1 MSSIH
6 VRRFVPVFVVLLT
19 LCLAGPIWA
28 RPGGGARPGKERAI
42 VLQGLGGS
50 VLDVLLGL
58 FSRFWAASESQPN
71 PSGEGGDLSQS
82 PPPSPGDNGAQLDPH
97 G

>member
-6 VRRFVPVFVVLLT
+6 VRRFVPVAVALT
-19 LCLAGPIWA
+19 LCLASPLWA
-28 RPGGGARPGKERAI
+28 RPGGEVRPRQERA
-42 VLQGLGGS
+42 VAAQNPRGG
-50 VLDVLLGL
+50 VLDALFGL
-58 FSRFWAASESQPN
+58 FSRLWAASESQPN

-82 PPPSPGDNGAQLDPH
+82 PPPSPGDNGAQLDPN

>member
-6 VRRFVPVFVVLLT
+6 VRRFVPVAIALT
-19 LCLAGPIWA
+19 LCLAGPLWA
-28 RPGGGARPGKERAI
+28 RPGGEVRPWKERA
-42 VLQGLGGS
+42 VVTHAPSVSALDALFGL
-50 VLDVLLGL
+50 V
-58 FSRFWAASESQPN
+58 SRFWAASESQPN

-82 PPPSPGDNGAQLDPH
+82 PPPSPGDNGAQLDPN

>member
-6 VRRFVPVFVVLLT
+6 ARRFVPVVVALT
-19 LCLAGPIWA
+19 LCLAGPLWA
-28 RPGGGARPGKERAI
+28 RPGGEARPWQERTVVA
-42 VLQGLGGS
+42 QGPSGG
-50 VLDVLLGL
+50 VLDALFGL
-58 FSRFWAASESQPN
+58 FSRFWAASESQPD

-82 PPPSPGDNGAQLDPH
+82 PPPNPGDNGAQLDPH